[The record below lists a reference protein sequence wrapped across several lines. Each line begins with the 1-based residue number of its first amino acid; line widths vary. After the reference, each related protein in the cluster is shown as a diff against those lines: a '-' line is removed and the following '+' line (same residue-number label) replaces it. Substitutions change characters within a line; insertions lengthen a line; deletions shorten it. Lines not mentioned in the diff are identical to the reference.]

1 MSLNGLYL
9 EDEVVD
15 KIMGKHGRT
24 MGDLTAAKT
33 TIDTLTMQISERTN
47 ANQKTL
53 VSLKIFF

>member
-1 MSLNGLYL
+1 MSLNGLCL

-24 MGDLTAAKT
+24 MGDLIAAKT